1 MKMEI
6 ISRNFFRLL
15 RAGIFGSKEQVEPMS
30 QWKWRQTWQLAVAH
44 GVEAEAWEGVKRLQ
58 SQFFMHLADDLWAD
72 WERSVHS
79 NISQKDHPVVSG
91 GPVVSEVPEYPEYP
105 VAPVAPE
112 APLLSRSQQ
121 KRLSKI
127 AADANVRSATF
138 RLLILAT
145 QTANGL
151 LKTGQWVGA
160 LLAMGRL
167 LQSEGR
173 FVDADSLEDWADTM
187 HVDRMLGMEG
197 LLMVRLLGFDAD
209 AVPFYVPSG
218 NEGKEERMVED
229 AVASMRATRPSLRFI
244 KYFPQESITTYTA
257 SVVQSIKN
265 IEE

>member
-1 MKMEI
+1 M
-6 ISRNFFRLL
+6 
-15 RAGIFGSKEQVEPMS
+15 
-30 QWKWRQTWQLAVAH
+30 AVAH
-44 GVEAEAWEGVKRLQ
+44 GVETEAWEGVKRLQ
-58 SQFFMHLADDLWAD
+58 SQFYMHLSDDLWAD

-79 NISQKDHPVVSG
+79 TPSEGASSDVS
-91 GPVVSEVPEYPEYP
+91 SSDVPDKTEGS
-105 VAPVAPE
+105 A
-112 APLLSRSQQ
+112 LSRSQQ

-127 AADANVRSATF
+127 AADANIKSATF

-151 LKTGQWVGA
+151 LKTGQWVGR
-160 LLAMGRL
+160 LMAMGRL

-173 FVDADSLEDWADTM
+173 FVDTDRLEEWADTM
-187 HVDRMLGMEG
+187 RVDRMLGMEG

-218 NEGKEERMVED
+218 NEEKEERMVED
-229 AVASMRATRPSLRFI
+229 AVASMRTTRPSLKFI

-257 SVVQSIKN
+257 SVVQSIKD